1 MKTINNLHD
10 VVAANDLLISLGGDD
25 QLPVIAARAIERSL
39 ELQHRIDR
47 AIDYAQAS
55 PPSSVHARNMAR
67 ILDGSITLDDEL
79 NELEGGDGLREVSAP
94 KADRVV
100 ARAPKKTKRVGV
112 GRGSYVRPQGLK
124 GRSTKERKEFREWL
138 AEQGIELPQYG
149 PVPQEHVDAF
159 DMAREELRRMRKEGL
174 LSA

>member
-1 MKTINNLHD
+1 M
-10 VVAANDLLISLGGDD
+10 S
-25 QLPVIAARAIERSL
+25 
-39 ELQHRIDR
+39 
-47 AIDYAQAS
+47 S

-79 NELEGGDGLREVSAP
+79 SELEGLHEVAAP
-94 KADRVV
+94 KAERVV
-100 ARAPKKTKRVGV
+100 SRTPKKAKAK
-112 GRGSYVRPQGLK
+112 RGSYVRPQGLK
-124 GRSTKERKEFREWL
+124 GRSTKERREFRAWV

-149 PVPQEHVDAF
+149 PVPQEHVEAF